1 MRFREL
7 FFQSISIFAALPS
20 LKKRHPNNNTRMKKI
35 ALLILMAFSVLK
47 TQADEGMWIIS
58 LIGQEEY
65 DKMTAAGL
73 KLSKEQLYDMNNK
86 CLTNTIVHFGGFCTG
101 EVVSDKG
108 LVFTNHHCGYA
119 QIAALSTVDHNYLK
133 DGFWA
138 KSTQEELP
146 APGLFVNF
154 LVKVE
159 DVSAEVMA
167 AAKSSDPASFY
178 KNRDEVYKSLVKKY
192 SEDGK
197 YKAVVKDMF
206 KGNQYLVFVYE
217 QYNDIR
223 FVGTPTESV
232 GKFGGDTDNWM
243 WPRHTGDFSVFR
255 IYSSK
260 DNKPA
265 PFSTNNIPYTPKN
278 HLKVSL
284 KGVKDGD
291 YTMIL
296 GYPGRT
302 NRYEVSNGIQLA
314 QDVVNPAI
322 VKLREKRLGFMLKEM
337 QKDPAVKINMAGEYA
352 QIANY
357 WKYFIGQTEQLKKLK
372 VYDEKIFGENQFRA
386 WATGKAEYETLLT
399 EYNTIYTDYKPIA
412 LQATYLNEGIL
423 GSAVVKFSMNFIQLE
438 TLLKAE
444 NPDAEKIK
452 AAKEN
457 IKKAWE
463 GFIKTEN
470 IASDKSIFAYV
481 TQAYYQ
487 DIPAD
492 QHPKDFFS
500 KMIKK
505 PTDEMAYKKYAD
517 KVFEKTSLLD
527 EKKFNAFL
535 DKLTKES
542 LAKEPVFA
550 HAKAFYENYV
560 NNYAPKVNSFN
571 EKNYLLGMRYIKGLK
586 EMNKANV
593 AYADA
598 NGTMRISYGNVKSY
612 QPQDGV
618 TFNYYCTL
626 SGQLAKYKKGD
637 YEFDLPQNLLE
648 KAAAKDYGQYVDKNS
663 GDLNVSFISN
673 NDITGGNSG
682 SPVLDA
688 DGNLVGLAYDGNW
701 EAMSGDIKFD
711 TRFKRTICLDVRYLL
726 WYMDKLGG
734 ATNLVNELTLV
745 K

>member
-1 MRFREL
+1 LKVLVFL
-7 FFQSISIFAALPS
+7 LPCNKNAAI
-20 LKKRHPNNNTRMKKI
+20 NNNKRMKKI
-35 ALLILMAFSVLK
+35 ALLILMGLSVLK
-47 TQADEGMWIIS
+47 TQADEGMW
-58 LIGQEEY
+58 LITMLGQEQY

-73 KLSKEQLYDMNNK
+73 KLSKEQLWDVNNK

-138 KSTQEELP
+138 KSFQEELP
-146 APGLFVNF
+146 APGLYVNF

-159 DVSAEVMA
+159 DVTAEVTA
-167 AAKSSDPASFY
+167 TAKSSDPATFY
-178 KNRDEVYKSLVKKY
+178 KNRDEAYKAISKKY
-192 SEDGK
+192 SEDGR
-197 YKAVVKDMF
+197 YKVSVKDMF

-217 QYNDIR
+217 QFNDIR

-265 PFSTNNIPYTPKN
+265 AFSTSNVPYTPKS
-278 HLKVSL
+278 HLKVSV
-284 KGVKDGD
+284 KGVKEGD
-291 YTMIL
+291 YTMIF

-314 QDVVNPAI
+314 QDLVNPAI
-322 VKLREKRLGFMLKEM
+322 VKLREKRLAYMLTEM
-337 QKDPAVKINMAGEYA
+337 QKDPKVKIDMAGEYA

-372 VYDEKIFGENQFRA
+372 VYDEKVFNENQFKS
-386 WATGKAEYETLLT
+386 WAVGKADYEKLLD
-399 EYNTIYTDYKPIA
+399 EYNAIYADYKPIA
-412 LQATYLNEGIL
+412 LQSTYLNEGIF
-423 GSAVVKFSMNFIQLE
+423 GSALVKFSANFIALE
-438 TLLKAE
+438 KLLTAE
-444 NPDAEKIK
+444 KPDADKIK
-452 AAKEN
+452 STKEN
-457 IKKAWE
+457 IKGAWKA
-463 GFIKTEN
+463 FIKTEN
-470 IASDKSIFAYV
+470 VPSDKNIFAWTAQV
-481 TQAYYQ
+481 YYQ

-492 QHPKDFFS
+492 QHPKDLYG
-500 KMIKK
+500 KVIKK
-505 PTDEMAYKKYAD
+505 PMDAASYQKYAD
-517 KVFEKTSLLD
+517 KVFASTSFLD
-527 EKKFNAFL
+527 EKKFNEFM

-542 LAKEPVFA
+542 LLKEPVYA
-550 HAKAFYENYV
+550 YTKAFYDNYM
-560 NNYAPKVNSFN
+560 NNYAPKVTAFN

-586 EMNKANV
+586 EMNNASV
-593 AYADA
+593 AYPDA
-598 NGTMRISYGNVKSY
+598 NSTMRISYGNVKSY

-648 KAAAKDYGQYVDKNS
+648 KAAAKDFGQYVDKNS

>member
-1 MRFREL
+1 
-7 FFQSISIFAALPS
+7 
-20 LKKRHPNNNTRMKKI
+20 MKKI
-35 ALLILMAFSVLK
+35 ALVVILALSVLK
-47 TQADEGMWIIS
+47 IKADEGMWIIS
-58 LIGQEEY
+58 MIGQEQY

-108 LVFTNHHCGYA
+108 LVFTNHHCGYSS
-119 QIAALSTVDHNYLK
+119 IAALSTVDHNYLK

-138 KSTQEELP
+138 KSMQEELP

-154 LVKVE
+154 LVKIE
-159 DVSAEVMA
+159 DVTAEVEKA
-167 AAKSSDPASFY
+167 TKGADAASFY
-178 KNRDEVYKSLVKKY
+178 KNRDEAYKAIAKKY

-217 QYNDIR
+217 QFNDIR
-223 FVGTPTESV
+223 FVGTPTESI

-265 PFSTNNIPYTPKN
+265 AYSTENIPYVPKN
-278 HLKVSL
+278 HLKVSI

-322 VKLREKRLGFMLKEM
+322 VKLREQRLAFMLKDM
-337 QKDPAVKINMAGEYA
+337 QKDPAVKIKLASEYA

-372 VYDEKIFGENQFRA
+372 VYEEKLATESKFKT
-386 WATGKAEYETLLT
+386 WASGKSEYSSILDD
-399 EYNTIYTDYKPIA
+399 YNTIYSEYKPYA
-412 LQATYLNEGIL
+412 LQYTYLSEGIL
-423 GSAVVKFSMNFIQLE
+423 GSPVSKFSLSLLQLE
-438 TLLKAE
+438 NLLKE
-444 NPDAEKIK
+444 EKPDAEKIK
-452 AAKEN
+452 AAKER
-457 IKKAWE
+457 IKGVWKN
-463 GFIKTEN
+463 FIESEN
-470 IASDKSIFAYV
+470 IPSDRSILAYV
-481 TQAYYQ
+481 TEMYFK
-487 DIPAD
+487 DIPSN
-492 QHPKDFFS
+492 QHPKDFYG
-500 KMIKK
+500 KVIKK
-505 PTDEMAYKKYAD
+505 PTDAMSYQKYAD
-517 KVFEKTSLLD
+517 KLFAKTNLLD
-527 EKKFNAFL
+527 EKKFNAFI
-535 DKLTKES
+535 DNLTKES
-542 LAKEPVFA
+542 LEKEPIYV
-550 HAKAFYENYV
+550 HTRTFYKNYLD
-560 NNYAPKVNSFN
+560 NYAQKVNAFN
-571 EKNYLLGMRYIKGLK
+571 EKNYLLGMRYIKGLQ
-586 EMNKANV
+586 EMDKANV
-593 AYADA
+593 PYSDA
-598 NGTMRISYGNVKSY
+598 NGTMRITYGNVKSY

-618 TFNYYCTL
+618 TYNYYCTL
-626 SGQLAKYKKGD
+626 SGQVAKYKKGD
-637 YEFDLPQNLLE
+637 YEFDLPQNLLD
-648 KAAAKDYGQYVDKNS
+648 KAAAKDFGQYADKVS
-663 GDLNVSFISN
+663 GDINVSFISN

-688 DGNLVGLAYDGNW
+688 EGNLVGLAYDGNW

-726 WYMDKLGG
+726 WCMDKLGG
-734 ATNLVNELTLV
+734 ATNLVNELDLV

>member
-1 MRFREL
+1 MGL
-7 FFQSISIFAALPS
+7 
-20 LKKRHPNNNTRMKKI
+20 
-35 ALLILMAFSVLK
+35 SVLK
-47 TQADEGMWIIS
+47 TQADEGMW
-58 LIGQEEY
+58 LVTLLGQEQY

-73 KLSKEQLYDMNNK
+73 KLSKEQLWDLNNK

-138 KSTQEELP
+138 KSFQEELP
-146 APGLFVNF
+146 APGLYVNF

-159 DVSAEVMA
+159 DVTADVTA
-167 AAKSSDPASFY
+167 TAKSSDPATFY
-178 KNRDEVYKSLVKKY
+178 KNREEAYKAISKKY

-197 YKAVVKDMF
+197 YKVSVKDMF

-217 QYNDIR
+217 QFSDIR

-265 PFSTNNIPYTPKN
+265 AYNTANVPYTPKS
-278 HLKVSL
+278 HLKVSV
-284 KGVKDGD
+284 KGVKEGD
-291 YTMIL
+291 YTMIM

-322 VKLREKRLGFMLKEM
+322 VKLREKRLAYMLTEM
-337 QKDPAVKINMAGEYA
+337 QKDPKVKIDMAGEYA

-372 VYDEKIFGENQFRA
+372 VYDEKVFNETQFKT
-386 WATGKAEYETLLT
+386 WAAGKADYEKLLD
-399 EYNTIYTDYKPIA
+399 EYNAIYADYKPIA
-412 LQATYLNEGIL
+412 LQSTYLNEGIF
-423 GSAVVKFSMNFIQLE
+423 GSAIVKFSANFIALE
-438 TLLKAE
+438 KLLAAE
-444 NPDAEKIK
+444 KPDAEKVRTT
-452 AAKEN
+452 KEN
-457 IKKAWE
+457 IKNAWKT
-463 GFIKTEN
+463 FIGTEN
-470 IASDKSIFAYV
+470 IPSDKNIFAWV
-481 TQAYYQ
+481 TQTYYQ

-492 QHPKDFFS
+492 QHPKDFYG
-500 KMIKK
+500 KVIKK
-505 PTDEMAYKKYAD
+505 PTDAASFQKYAD
-517 KVFEKTSLLD
+517 KVFASTSFLD
-527 EKKFNAFL
+527 EKKFNDFM

-542 LAKEPVFA
+542 LLKEPVYA
-550 HAKAFYENYV
+550 HTKAFYDNYI
-560 NNYAPKVNSFN
+560 NNYSPKVNAFN

-586 EMNKANV
+586 EMNKNNV
-593 AYADA
+593 AYPDA

-648 KAAAKDYGQYVDKNS
+648 KAAAKDFGQYADKNS